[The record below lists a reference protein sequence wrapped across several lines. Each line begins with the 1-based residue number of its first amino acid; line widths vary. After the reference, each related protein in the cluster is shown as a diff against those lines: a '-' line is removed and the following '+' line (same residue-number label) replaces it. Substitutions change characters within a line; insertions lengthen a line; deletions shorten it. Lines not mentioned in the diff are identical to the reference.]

1 MKLMNEM
8 LAGLHT
14 LRAALVQDLM
24 FCTTRDQHIR
34 LAQRIAALDL
44 IISSSSSELDTPVTC
59 DTVVS

>member
-14 LRAALVQDLM
+14 LRAALIQDLM
-24 FCTTRDQHIR
+24 YCTTRDQHIR

-44 IISSSSSELDTPVTC
+44 IISSSSELDTPVTY
-59 DTVVS
+59 DTVVT

>member
-24 FCTTRDQHIR
+24 YCTTRDQHIR

-44 IISSSSSELDTPVTC
+44 IISSSSELDTPVTY
-59 DTVVS
+59 DTVVT